1 MESLNGLH
9 IVGAVVVIALAV
21 HYGIFLP
28 EDADDEGEE

>member
-21 HYGIFLP
+21 HYRVFVP
-28 EDADDEGEE
+28 EDDDEGEE

>member
-28 EDADDEGEE
+28 EDDDEGEE